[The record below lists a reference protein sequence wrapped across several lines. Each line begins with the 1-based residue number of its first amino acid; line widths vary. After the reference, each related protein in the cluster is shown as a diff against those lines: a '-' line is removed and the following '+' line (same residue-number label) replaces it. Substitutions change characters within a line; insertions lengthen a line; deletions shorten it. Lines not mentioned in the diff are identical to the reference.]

1 MSNTQK
7 IYVGRVE
14 TKEGQYGELISV
26 AFGPQ
31 DFDKLEAAKN
41 AKGWVNLNWKQSKE
55 GGYYLEV
62 YQGGGAGGGAKA
74 SQAKASMGAQGGN
87 DDLPF

>member
-14 TKEGQYGELISV
+14 VKEGQYGELISV

-31 DFDKLEAAKN
+31 DFEKLEAAKN
-41 AKGWVNLNWKQSKE
+41 ERGWVNLNWKQSKE
-55 GGYYLEV
+55 GGYYMEV
-62 YQGGGAGGGAKA
+62 YTGAKGNGVGAKA
-74 SQAKASMGAQGGN
+74 SSTKAAFTQN
-87 DDLPF
+87 DSADLPF